1 MKVNKYILLFCL
13 LACSWNIC
21 GQNSCFHIEG
31 TVDSKYNGALVTLFT
46 ITGNVIRSVDSTY
59 VENGCFGFVGPEYLY
74 EKSIISLGNYP
85 DTVLSAELYLESGPI
100 KVELKHNS
108 VVCSPLTLEYQQFLD
123 SCAEYRRQISV
134 ALKNKEDVEDMEL
147 KLCEYKYRFKKKPYF
162 IMGWDVDYFFGK
174 QTIFMILILMNCM
187 RCYPTEINV
196 VVMLNQNIK
205 LERKG

>member
-147 KLCEYKYRFKKKPYF
+147 KLCEYKYRFKKKHIF